1 VPHKIPPSALYLWL
15 APAALTLMQRKLTV
29 KNPTGTKAP
38 PEFWCEALADA
49 VGLDRLLIGRVSL
62 PSRTAF

>member
-1 VPHKIPPSALYLWL
+1 
-15 APAALTLMQRKLTV
+15 MQRKLTV